1 MQPQCPNERSKGQ
14 NKLFQNASLLM
25 CYCSLAIGQ
34 FLILKNLSERQAI
47 ELLFKDTYFVIYGII
62 SEFTDKRQ
70 FHYLTKLKGPQ
81 VGNYL

>member
-47 ELLFKDTYFVIYGII
+47 ELLFKVQI
-62 SEFTDKRQ
+62 SVDHPSSNT
-70 FHYLTKLKGPQ
+70 
-81 VGNYL
+81 N